1 LTREGRANQLYSLY
15 IEARRLVEDL
25 TRSLGSFG
33 SAAGQQQASVGQAA
47 GGQLMLNTGSLLSS
61 ALIEVSGV

>member
-33 SAAGQQQASVGQAA
+33 SAAGQQQASVGQPA